1 MKLIFRKTG
10 HWIWIFFIT
19 DVIFLFVTWI
29 INPDS
34 LKYMV
39 PFLLLFSIIA
49 MLAGTALDRK
59 NMEKDEAAISAF
71 LDRPDEKEEAKMCAY
86 FEGNEIVRT
95 AVEEYMRTRHLVME
109 TGSRMK
115 DYREY
120 IEAWVHEVKTPISMM
135 ELMLEN
141 HKDEMSPYVYERLQY
156 AVRKLTEDAER
167 ILYYS
172 RLHAEHPDFCI
183 ESFSLSECVKEKV
196 GEYESFL
203 RENRIRMKLELKPA
217 GVVSDRRIVSFMFSQ
232 LLSNAVKYADS
243 ERGKI
248 LISVRA
254 GANTVCLLVCNN
266 GKSVPPE
273 DKPFLFDKG
282 FTGSHPDRQKATGI
296 GLYLVKKYAAK
307 LGVDVL
313 LEDPI
318 PFDTGFGIRL
328 VFHL

>member
-1 MKLIFRKTG
+1 MKLMFRKTG
-10 HWIWIFFIT
+10 HWIWIFIMT

-34 LKYMV
+34 LKYMI
-39 PFLLLFSIIA
+39 PFLLLFSAIA
-49 MLAGTALDRK
+49 VLMGTALDRK
-59 NMEKDEAAISAF
+59 NMKKDEAAISAF
-71 LDRPDEKEEAKMCAY
+71 LDQPDEKVEAELCAY
-86 FEGNEIVRT
+86 FGGDEIVRT
-95 AVEEYMRTRHLVME
+95 AAAEYMRMRHLVME
-109 TGSRMK
+109 TGSRVK
-115 DYREY
+115 DYQEY
-120 IEAWVHEVKTPISMM
+120 VEAWVHEVKTPISMM

-141 HKDEMSPYVYERLQY
+141 HKDEISPYVYERLQY

-183 ESFSLSECVKEKV
+183 ESFSLSECVKERV
-196 GEYESFL
+196 GEYEPFI
-203 RENRIRMKLELKPA
+203 RENRIRMKVELESA

-232 LLSNAVKYADS
+232 LLSNAVKYTDS

-248 LISVRA
+248 LISVKQKTD
-254 GANTVCLLVCNN
+254 TVCLSICNN
-266 GKSVPPE
+266 GKNVPLE
-273 DKPFLFDKG
+273 DRPFLFDKG
-282 FTGSHPDRQKATGI
+282 FTGNHPGRQKATGM

-313 LEDPI
+313 LEDQI
-318 PFDTGFGIRL
+318 PYATGFGIRL